1 MMPARLKLALKRAL
15 SSVLYYSG
23 GLRVLKLVLLKN
35 KAVVLMYHRILTK
48 EERDGSFSHSG
59 IVVERDV
66 FEEQMRFLRKEFA
79 IIGESEFNLRL
90 KERRPFETASCLVT
104 FDDGWLDNATNALP
118 ALKENGIP
126 ALVFLAH
133 GYIGTG
139 KMFWQER
146 MTALLSAA
154 SDDRA
159 NSALLANYGLKAGDA
174 AGRLPA
180 IKRFIESQKKRRP
193 AEIEETLRELS
204 DSMPVRPG
212 PGRDRFL
219 GAPEIAEMLS
229 GGVSFGSHG
238 LSHRI
243 LTMLPRPEAES
254 EIRDSRK
261 EVALLIGRTPSSFSY
276 PNGDHDDYTAALV
289 EKHGYE
295 AAFTTR
301 EGFVRHTD
309 DPFRLKRVNIHNDAT
324 MTIPMFFCRILGV
337 F

>member
-1 MMPARLKLALKRAL
+1 MKLVLKRTL
-15 SSVLYYSG
+15 SAVLYYSG
-23 GLRVLKLVLLKN
+23 ALRVLKLVLLKD
-35 KAVVLMYHRILTK
+35 KAVVLMYHRVLTK

-59 IVVERDV
+59 IVVEREV
-66 FEEQMRFLRKEFA
+66 FEKQMRFLGKEFT

-90 KERRPFETASCLVT
+90 KEKRPFETASCLVT

-118 ALKENGIP
+118 ALKKNGIP

-154 SDDRA
+154 FDDRA
-159 NSALLANYGLKAGDA
+159 GNSALLAGYGLKAGDA

-180 IKRFIESQKKRRP
+180 IRRFIESQKKRTHS
-193 AEIEETLRELS
+193 EIEETLRELS
-204 DSMPVRPG
+204 DSIPVRPG

-219 GAPEIAEMLS
+219 GAPDIAEMLS

-238 LSHRI
+238 VSHRI

-254 EIRDSRK
+254 EIRDSRSG
-261 EVALLIGRTPSSFSY
+261 VALLTGRTPSSFSY

-289 EKHGYE
+289 EKHGYD

-324 MTIPMFFCRILGV
+324 MTVPMFFCRILGV